1 MMVSSHCYK
10 CYGSGSIRKRN
21 MIGLISF
28 IQCKHCKG
36 WGKVMV
42 QHGSGE
48 WKLGQKIGAVGQSP
62 GITQHENDRGW
73 NRR

>member
-1 MMVSSHCYK
+1 
-10 CYGSGSIRKRN
+10 